1 MGSEA
6 AAAAVHG
13 HQVSTV
19 VPSSVTEVGSY
30 ELADADLAFR
40 LHYLRGVYYYSAG
53 VTTMVLKEPMFAWLD
68 AYYPLAGRVRR
79 HADEADDASRRPYVK
94 CNDCGIR
101 IVEAQC
107 DRALDDLLRDDAV
120 DRVKQLC
127 YHHVLGPELSFS
139 PLLFVQV
146 TNFKC
151 GAMALGFSWAHLM
164 GDVASATTCF
174 NRWAQI
180 LGGKK
185 PVAVTMSPINEPRER
200 NRTPSAVAPRSV
212 KPVGPIQDHWLVPAG
227 VDMTCYSFH
236 VTETMLERLRQ
247 QEPAAPG
254 GVFELISAL
263 LWQTVAKI
271 RATDE
276 VKTVTVVKTDMS
288 AWSGYSLANEQNVGY
303 VEAGSAPA
311 NTDVSELA
319 ALLAKDL
326 VDETATVVRFPG
338 DVVIYGANLT
348 FVDMEQVD
356 LYGLEIMGQRPAH
369 VEYGMDG
376 VGQGGAV
383 LVQSDA
389 SGRGRVIMVVLPNDD
404 VQALRAELRNTLF
417 LAP

>member
-1 MGSEA
+1 MGLEA

-13 HQVSTV
+13 HRLSTV

-79 HADEADDASRRPYVK
+79 PADEADASRRPYVK

-101 IVEAQC
+101 VVEAQC

-127 YHHVLGPELSFS
+127 YHDVLGPELSFS

-151 GAMALGFSWAHLM
+151 GGMALGFSWAHLM

-180 LGGKK
+180 LGGEK
-185 PVAVTMSPINEPRER
+185 PVAVTMSPMKEPRER
-200 NRTPSAVAPRSV
+200 NRAPAAVAPRSV

-227 VDMTCYSFH
+227 VDMACYSFH
-236 VTETMLERLRQ
+236 VTEPMLERLRQ

-263 LWQTVAKI
+263 LWQTAAKI
-271 RATDE
+271 RATKE
-276 VKTVTVVKTDMS
+276 VKTVTVVKTKMA

-303 VEAGSAPA
+303 VEAGSPPA
-311 NTDVSELA
+311 STDVSELA

-326 VDETATVVRFPG
+326 VDETATVVGFPG
-338 DVVIYGANLT
+338 DVVIYGGNLT
-348 FVDMEQVD
+348 FVDMEQAD
-356 LYGLEIMGQRPAH
+356 LYGLEIKGQRPAH

-376 VGQGGAV
+376 VGQEGAV
-383 LVQSDA
+383 LVQPDA
-389 SGRGRVIMVVLPNDD
+389 SGRGRVVMVVLPNDD
-404 VQALRAELRNTLF
+404 VRALRAELRNTLL